1 MNEGIIEM
9 VEVEML
15 ILSYKPGIQQVV
27 VAFAGGV
34 QPQEEFNAE
43 SPSQVGDQKSYLYKY
58 RNY

>member
-34 QPQEEFNAE
+34 
-43 SPSQVGDQKSYLYKY
+43 
-58 RNY
+58 

>member
-34 QPQEEFNAE
+34 QPQEESNAE
-43 SPSQVGDQKSYLYKY
+43 SPSQVSDQKSYLY
-58 RNY
+58 